1 MKRNKMK
8 KIITF
13 KTFQKVCFHK
23 NDLREIEGGLNCG
36 IAGENHKCT
45 EKKCPTWKRLKEVI

>member
-1 MKRNKMK
+1 MK